1 MILICFSLLIIACV
15 LLVVTLVLFQ
25 WKNHLVK
32 RINTLSDRISKL
44 EFHLIEKN
52 YGSPRINET
61 EQIQSGE
68 DSHE

>member
-32 RINTLSDRISKL
+32 RINVLSDRISKL

-52 YGSPRINET
+52 YGSTRIHET